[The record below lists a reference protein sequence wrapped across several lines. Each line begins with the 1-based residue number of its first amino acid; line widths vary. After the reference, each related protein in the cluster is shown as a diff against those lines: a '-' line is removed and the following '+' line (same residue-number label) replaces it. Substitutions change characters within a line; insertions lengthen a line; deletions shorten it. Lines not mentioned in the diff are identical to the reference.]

1 MSAGKRSRPFG
12 RRQVGRVRKRRAG
25 RQFIAGRFQ
34 QQARMRRR
42 NTRTAG
48 YLGIELKFYDTSL
61 AGLAIPSPA
70 DATGG
75 ELDPSTTILFN
86 SVVQGD
92 GESQRDGRQIS
103 MRSIGIKGFI
113 NVNVQV
119 NQTLGDVAPI
129 IFLAL
134 VLDTQTNGATIAS
147 ENVYTNKSANAMLAA
162 NPFRNLQ
169 FSKRFQVLKTLT
181 LKLEQ
186 PEMTYDGTNIE
197 QGGYDHPFQ
206 MFVNLDGITVNYS
219 GTTETVANITDNSLH
234 LVGYASNVTSVPLIY
249 YNARLRFV
257 G

>member
-1 MSAGKRSRPFG
+1 MSKRLRISRA
-12 RRQVGRVRKRRAG
+12 RSLRARRKRRKT
-25 RQFIAGRFQ
+25 FIGGRFQ
-34 QQARMRRR
+34 QQARMRKR
-42 NTRTAG
+42 NVRTAG
-48 YLGIELKFYDTSL
+48 FLGIELKFYDTSL
-61 AGLAIPSPA
+61 AGLAIPAPA

-103 MRSIGIKGFI
+103 MRSIGIKGLI
-113 NVNVQV
+113 NVNVQA
-119 NQTLGDVAPI
+119 NQTVADVAPI
-129 IFLAL
+129 VFLAL

-147 ENVYTNKSANAMLAA
+147 ENVYVNKSGNAMLAA
-162 NPFRNLQ
+162 HPFRNLQ

-181 LKLEQ
+181 LSLEQ

-197 QGGYDHPFQ
+197 QGGYDTPFQ

-234 LVGYASNVTSVPLIY
+234 LIGYASGVTTVPLIY